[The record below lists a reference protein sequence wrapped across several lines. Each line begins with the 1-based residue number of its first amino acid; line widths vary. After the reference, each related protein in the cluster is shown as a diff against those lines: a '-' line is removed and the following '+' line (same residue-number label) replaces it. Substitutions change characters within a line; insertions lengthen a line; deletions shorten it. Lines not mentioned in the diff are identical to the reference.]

1 MEGKIPSWLNEDF
14 LAAAL
19 QGGIDQQP
27 KVSIVSFKV
36 APSTCL
42 EGYSSDIHRVKVNY
56 KLQNSTQEHSKSLV
70 IKVPDV
76 SGLIYNVVGP
86 IIIEKELLC
95 YNVLLPKIMKKV
107 NFRFAPIAYK
117 STIDKVIVMEDLRTD
132 YCIAN
137 KDKQLDFEHCKLVV
151 ATMAKYHASTVAL
164 YCENTDLIEFVGRE
178 GFFPEG
184 GPLRGWV
191 ELGTRTMGEV
201 LKKMEGC
208 ERYADFFL
216 SRVDTVWDELVDC
229 LKPKAGRMN
238 VLNHG
243 DLWTNNL
250 FFKYNEE
257 GKVAEVKFIDYQVS
271 RYCLSATDLV
281 YFVYSSAQHEVREH
295 RQKELYGHYLEVL
308 NGTLEQLE
316 CPERLTPEQFKEDMK
331 TVTPWF
337 IGVTVFA
344 ISLIFAAGTQ
354 YEPNLVGYTAE
365 DFVAGKPNPI
375 ILKVLHGD
383 VFNSRILHMVRQY
396 LAFIES

>member
-1 MEGKIPSWLNEDF
+1 MESKIPSWLNEDF
-14 LAAAL
+14 LAAAF

-27 KVSIVSFKV
+27 KVSILSFKI
-36 APSTCL
+36 ASSTSF
-42 EGYSSDIHRVKVNY
+42 EGFSSDIFRVKVSY

-86 IIIEKELLC
+86 IILEKEVLY
-95 YNVLLPKIMKKV
+95 YNVLLPKMMKKV
-107 NFRFAPIAYK
+107 NFSFAPLSYH
-117 STIDKVIVMEDLRTD
+117 STVDKVIVMEDLGSD
-132 YCIAN
+132 YRIAN
-137 KDKQLDFEHCKLVV
+137 KHEQLDFDHCKLVV

-164 YCENTDLIEFVGRE
+164 YNENRDLIEFVGRE

-191 ELGTRTMGEV
+191 ELGVRTMGEA
-201 LKKMEGC
+201 LQKMGGF

-216 SRVDTVWDELVDC
+216 SRVDTIWDELVDC
-229 LKPKAGRMN
+229 LKPKAGRLN

-243 DLWTNNL
+243 DLWVNNL
-250 FFKYNEE
+250 FFKYNKES
-257 GKVAEVKFIDYQVS
+257 VVEVKFIDYQVS
-271 RYCLSATDLV
+271 RYSLPATDLV

-295 RQKELYGHYLEVL
+295 RQKELYSHYLEVL
-308 NGTLEQLE
+308 NSTLEQLD

-337 IGVTVFA
+337 IGVSVFGVA
-344 ISLIFAAGTQ
+344 LICAAETKD
-354 YEPNLVGYTAE
+354 EPNFFGFTAE
-365 DFVAGKPNPI
+365 DFVAGKPNSD

-383 VFNSRILHMVRQY
+383 VFNSRISHMVRQY